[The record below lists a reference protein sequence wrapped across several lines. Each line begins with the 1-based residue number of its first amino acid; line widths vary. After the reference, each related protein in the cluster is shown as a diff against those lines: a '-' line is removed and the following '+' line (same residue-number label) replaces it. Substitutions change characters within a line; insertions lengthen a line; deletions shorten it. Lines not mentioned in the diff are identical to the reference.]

1 MGVLVVTYTSDVS
14 ADRFLWQLHEELKSH
29 LGGKFPDLDFFVDR
43 WPEPQAVVA
52 KVDPEG
58 EEVGGHCAPPSPPP
72 ARVTDPENQFIC
84 LLFILL
90 YE

>member
-43 WPEPQAVVA
+43 WPEPQAVAA

-58 EEVGGHCAPPSPPP
+58 EEVGGHCAQKTSSF
-72 ARVTDPENQFIC
+72 VCCSFYCMNNHKLNLIS
-84 LLFILL
+84 
-90 YE
+90 